1 VHEWRLASG
10 KTPAGSAAPAAVR
23 GLLVLGLAAVLGY
36 TGFYALAYMNVYR
49 QPHSWLTAT
58 EWLCDHSP
66 LGTVIIGEYWDD
78 PLPAQGAD
86 RECSGRV
93 TVEIV
98 DFHTLDSENRR
109 DELIS
114 ALARA
119 DYVALSSQRL
129 YAPLTRQPW
138 YFPLAAR
145 YYQAL
150 FAGRLGFELVAA
162 PAVYPSLAG
171 VTFLDNPRDGL
182 DLATPPLLQSARP
195 SGLVLDLGYA
205 DESFTVY
212 DHPQPLIFAKTTALT
227 RDQLLL
233 VLDPAGR

>member
-1 VHEWRLASG
+1 
-10 KTPAGSAAPAAVR
+10 
-23 GLLVLGLAAVLGY
+23 
-36 TGFYALAYMNVYR
+36 
-49 QPHSWLTAT
+49 
-58 EWLCDHSP
+58 
-66 LGTVIIGEYWDD
+66 
-78 PLPAQGAD
+78 
-86 RECSGRV
+86 
-93 TVEIV
+93 VEIV
-98 DFHTLDSENRR
+98 DLHTLDSENRR

-114 ALARA
+114 ALVSA

-171 VTFLDNPRDGL
+171 VTFMDNPRDGL
-182 DLATPPLLQSARP
+182 DLTTPPLLQSVRP
-195 SGLVLDLGYA
+195 RGLVLDLGYA